1 MSSSLIQFRCKIK
14 LIGRSLIFLCFLTTL
29 ITQESF
35 SQSKLEIKNIFYEA
49 ESWIL
54 FEDYKEALPL
64 YLQLLKINPSN
75 SNYKY
80 RIGQCY
86 INTPG
91 EKNKAVSFL
100 EDAVKNI
107 NPDYKEGHF
116 KETKAPYDALY
127 YLANA
132 YRINNQIDKALETY
146 TQFKKNL
153 DPLIYDSTIVNLQI
167 ISCRNAKELM
177 KSPLFI
183 RTRNLNNKVNESG
196 SEFNPVVNDKEDM
209 LVFSRS
215 EAFYDAILYSK
226 KINGEWSGPL
236 NMNELLKVDKDLF
249 PTSISNDGKTLYLY
263 SSADYDGIIYTSR
276 FENGSWS
283 PVVKLNDNINTKY
296 WESHATISHD
306 DKKLYFTSNR
316 KGTYGGLDIYV
327 SERDSIGDWGPARN
341 LGPVINTPYNE
352 ESPFLSSDDKT
363 LFFSSRG
370 HYNMGGYDIFYS
382 TILPDGTMSVPLN
395 AGYPLNSTD
404 DDIFFKPV
412 HEGYEGYFARESPEG
427 FGKEDI
433 YRIEIFSDQHPRKFL
448 VRGLVKVTDLV
459 SGNDSVRIMAMNV
472 KNPGQTI
479 VVYSEPS
486 TGEYQFVLPQGKY
499 EITYQGEGTEKFSR
513 ELDLPISNPSD
524 SFVLPGT
531 VLAKTDFTA
540 EINIGN
546 SRVITIAS
554 GDSILFPIK
563 AEPKSYL
570 TIERWHGDSL
580 VSSENYFMT
589 DSIFNYK
596 MLPAEGENKI
606 IFILKDRFNNTTTT
620 DVYVTREKGGTE
632 KTLIR
637 PEYENV
643 IANKQAEAFK
653 SMLLNRSEGKI
664 KELLERSELK
674 QKHFGTV
681 DDVISYLKK
690 EVAGKAEKIEDLDRL
705 ALRVAVMDNVL
716 TQDAVDY
723 MAKYADGE
731 LKQILSSLNIKEKN
745 IKTWT
750 DLQEYVSRATQGR
763 ITAEQLNDL
772 AAGILGDTDPSISLI
787 RQRILAYAAT
797 VENGSAIKASVDAT
811 DSGKITKKDKWLET
825 FILEGLNHGLSR
837 NQITKLLVAI
847 SGNGDSAEQL
857 LKGLI
862 SVAKEPFLSFL
873 KSIDLR
879 KEKIRTAEELL
890 TYLMNNSDK
899 SDKYSLP
906 DLYDAIAGMSATG
919 EKPDEF
925 LANAGP
931 SGNSF
936 WWILLLI
943 LGAGLC
949 SYYLLYKRRK
959 ISKE

>member
-1 MSSSLIQFRCKIK
+1 M
-14 LIGRSLIFLCFLTTL
+14 
-29 ITQESF
+29 QECF
-35 SQSKLEIKNIFYEA
+35 SQSKLEIKNIYFEA

-54 FEDYKEALPL
+54 FEDYNEALPL

-91 EKNKAVSFL
+91 EKNKAVSYL

-146 TQFKKNL
+146 NQFKKNL

-177 KSPLFI
+177 KSPLYI
-183 RTRNLNNKVNESG
+183 RTMNLSNKVNESG

-226 KINGEWSGPL
+226 KINGEWSGPF

-283 PVVKLNDNINTKY
+283 PVVKLNENINTKY

-316 KGTYGGLDIYV
+316 KGSYGGLDIYV

-412 HEGYEGYFARESPEG
+412 HEGYEGYLARESPDG
-427 FGKEDI
+427 YGKEDI

-448 VRGLVKVTDLV
+448 VKGLVKVTDLV
-459 SGNDSVRIMAMNV
+459 SGSDSVRIMAVNV
-472 KNPGQTI
+472 KNPGQNI
-479 VVYSEPS
+479 VVYSKP

-499 EITYQGEGTEKFSR
+499 EITYQGEGTEKVSR
-513 ELDLPISNPSD
+513 DVDLPISNPSD

-540 EINIGN
+540 DINIGN
-546 SRVITIAS
+546 SRVISVTT
-554 GDSILFPIK
+554 GDSILFPVK

-570 TIERWHGDSL
+570 TIERWLGDSL
-580 VSSENYFMT
+580 VSSESYFMT
-589 DSIFNYK
+589 DSVFNYK

-620 DVYVTREKGGTE
+620 EVYVTKEKGGTE

-653 SMLLNRSEGKI
+653 SMLLNRSEGKL
-664 KELLERSELK
+664 KEILEKSELK
-674 QKHFGTV
+674 QKHFITL
-681 DDVISYLKK
+681 DDVIAYLKK
-690 EVAGKAEKIEDLDRL
+690 EAAGKTEKVEDLDKL

-716 TQDAVDY
+716 TQAAVDY

-731 LKQILSSLNIKEKN
+731 LKLILSSLDIKEKN

-750 DLQEYVSRATQGR
+750 DLQDYVSRATKGR

-772 AAGILGDTDPSISLI
+772 AAGILGGSDPSISII
-787 RQRILAYAAT
+787 RQKILAYAAT

-811 DSGKITKKDKWLET
+811 DSGKITNRNIWLET
-825 FILEGLNHGLSR
+825 FFKEGLNHGITREQL
-837 NQITKLLVAI
+837 TKLQIAI
-847 SGNGDSAEQL
+847 SGYTGASAEQF
-857 LKGLI
+857 LKDLT
-862 SVAKEPFLSFL
+862 SVAKEPFLAFL

-890 TYLMNNSDK
+890 TYLLNNSDK
-899 SDKYSLP
+899 FSLP
-906 DLYDAIAGMSATG
+906 DLYDAIAGLSATG
-919 EKPDEF
+919 NNPDAI
-925 LANAGP
+925 LAKAGP
-931 SGNSF
+931 PRKSL

-943 LGAGLC
+943 LGAGFC
-949 SYYLLYKRRK
+949 SYYILYKRKK